1 LHRPIKPG
9 GYFPKKTFVILTA
22 FNSGIM
28 MLGMRTTVTLEPD
41 VARLLSEHARQT
53 RKSFKETLNAA
64 VRSSLG
70 RVTDSSENRDFMIE
84 ARPMQIKAGVDAG
97 RLNAL
102 LDDLDADAFIERSRS
117 NNDNTSSR

>member
-1 LHRPIKPG
+1 
-9 GYFPKKTFVILTA
+9 
-22 FNSGIM
+22 M
-28 MLGMRTTVTLEPD
+28 MPGMRTTVTLEPD

-70 RVTDSSENRDFMIE
+70 RVPDASEDREFTVE
-84 ARPMQIKAGVDAG
+84 ARPMQLRAGVDAG

-102 LDDLDADAFIERSRS
+102 LDDLEADAFIEKSRAD
-117 NNDNTSSR
+117 NDQISPQ

>member
-1 LHRPIKPG
+1 MP
-9 GYFPKKTFVILTA
+9 
-22 FNSGIM
+22 
-28 MLGMRTTVTLEPD
+28 GMRTTVTLEPD

>member
-1 LHRPIKPG
+1 
-9 GYFPKKTFVILTA
+9 
-22 FNSGIM
+22 M
-28 MLGMRTTVTLEPD
+28 MLHMRTTVTLEPD

-70 RVTDSSENRDFMIE
+70 RVTDTSENREFTIE
-84 ARPMQIKAGVDAG
+84 ARPMRIKAGVDAG

-102 LDDLDADAFIERSRS
+102 LDDLDADAFIEKNPSD
-117 NNDNTSSR
+117 NDKTPAQ